1 MQHVMQ
7 DSDAYRV
14 LFDNNP
20 RPMWVYDTDT
30 LAFLAVNDA
39 AVEKYGYRREEF
51 LSMSLKDIRPREEL
65 DVLMDN
71 LANVPLT
78 FENATDFRHQTKG
91 GSILQVEIVSHAIP
105 FEGRS
110 ARLVIANDIT
120 EKKELEAQLRQ
131 SQKLEGIGQLAGGIA
146 HDFNNLLTVILG
158 RSQILLKKLEAG
170 PLWRDANLIHR
181 TAERAA
187 SLTGQLL
194 AFSRKQHLQPKVL
207 ELNAVVTDMDK
218 MLQRLIGEN
227 IELATILDQKLGR
240 VKVDPGQMEQ
250 MILNLAVNARDA
262 MPDGGRLMIE
272 TSNVHLDE
280 TYTKQHVSAKPGR
293 YVMLAVSDTGCGMD
307 SETQA
312 RIFEPFFT
320 TKEPGKGTGL
330 GLSTVYG
337 IVKQSDGNIWVY
349 SEVGKGTT
357 FKVYLPCIDEDA
369 DAPSSALDELKLDGA
384 ETILLVED
392 EEDVRELSEEI
403 LRDMGYKV
411 LVAAN
416 GHQAAGICEQYEN
429 AIDLL
434 ITDVVMPRMSG
445 PELSRRVCKV
455 RPSMK
460 VLFLSGYTNASV
472 MHNEVLDADCHFLQ
486 KPFTA
491 ESLGGMIRQ
500 ILDSKAELKE
510 K

>member
-1 MQHVMQ
+1 MQAFGAA
-7 DSDAYRV
+7 DDRFKALEANYRL

-20 RPMWVYDTDT
+20 RPMWVYDTDS

-39 AVEKYGYRREEF
+39 AIEKYGYSREEF
-51 LSMSLKDIRPREEL
+51 LSMTLKDIRPKEEV

-78 FENATDFRHQTKG
+78 FENATDFHHQTKD

-105 FEGRS
+105 FYRKS

-131 SQKLEGIGQLAGGIA
+131 AQKLEGIGQLAGGIA

-207 ELNAVVTDMDK
+207 ELNTVVTDMDK
-218 MLQRLIGEN
+218 MLQRLIGEH

-240 VKVDPGQMEQ
+240 VKVDPGRMEQ

-262 MPDGGRLMIE
+262 MADGGRLTIE
-272 TSNVHLDE
+272 TTNVFLDE

-293 YVMLAVSDTGCGMD
+293 YVMLAVTDTGCGMD
-307 SETQA
+307 AETQS

-320 TKEPGKGTGL
+320 TKEPGRGTGQESSSVPL
-330 GLSTVYG
+330 ALTRAEAKSDATPLALSLCQRTTNSSRPAATAGL
-337 IVKQSDGNIWVY
+337 N
-349 SEVGKGTT
+349 
-357 FKVYLPCIDEDA
+357 
-369 DAPSSALDELKLDGA
+369 
-384 ETILLVED
+384 
-392 EEDVRELSEEI
+392 
-403 LRDMGYKV
+403 
-411 LVAAN
+411 
-416 GHQAAGICEQYEN
+416 
-429 AIDLL
+429 
-434 ITDVVMPRMSG
+434 
-445 PELSRRVCKV
+445 
-455 RPSMK
+455 
-460 VLFLSGYTNASV
+460 
-472 MHNEVLDADCHFLQ
+472 
-486 KPFTA
+486 
-491 ESLGGMIRQ
+491 
-500 ILDSKAELKE
+500 
-510 K
+510 